1 MAEIFKTA
9 VESLSVLETI
19 VRPSFG
25 PRGIDVALKTQ
36 NGSILLT
43 NSGHLLLN
51 SISMSHPI
59 CRVVSQQVERHIGLT
74 GDGSKQMV
82 IVLSEFLKCIYKN
95 MFFSMTMHW
104 SSELSGFSQACGY
117 TASIMTAKLTDFLE
131 EYSHY
136 QHITIGNIENIRKC
150 IRNILGT
157 AINGKVNEAALGIL
171 IDRTVDLI
179 FVKDNLEQDRF
190 VNYVNNL
197 IDQFKDVCV
206 MDSGM
211 SIGNTR
217 TINGFLIK
225 QNSIGT
231 INSMKLGKPLKF
243 IIVKDIFGADSVKF
257 GTTKLDCNYTQL
269 SSFFKSRVNIF
280 HKIADLLE
288 SNDIDII
295 LCSCGLPEY
304 TKTMFGRQFF
314 IVQHV
319 HDEDIKRILNYF
331 KIFPIETMSEVFSA
345 DFAWHIGALS
355 EVNEMTIGREC
366 YIRLCPSDK
375 YINDHPSCQLILCS
389 PHQSIT
395 QQYYSTILN
404 MLKIIKMC
412 CYHTYGSENRNIWS
426 MKYLPSACCAELC
439 IAEYFATE
447 ACSEPDMSLRTVYKS
462 LSDALLEIP
471 KLIYKNSCGV
481 SGRFIDTQ
489 RLLQE
494 FRSKKSNE
502 CCFSFGIDC
511 ETGEV
516 SEPCKQ
522 GVIEAFSSKVL
533 LITHCLQAAQQILRI
548 DNILP
553 SKRIKDCLKK

>member
-1 MAEIFKTA
+1 MAEIFKAA
-9 VESLSVLETI
+9 VESLSILENM
-19 VRPSFG
+19 VRHSFG

-36 NGSILLT
+36 SGSILLT
-43 NSGHLLLN
+43 NSGYLLLN

-59 CRVVSQQVERHIGLT
+59 CRLVSQQVERHIGLT

-95 MFFSMTMHW
+95 MFSSMMMHR

-117 TASIMTAKLTDFLE
+117 TASILTAKLNGIFE
-131 EYSHY
+131 EYGHY
-136 QHITIGNIENIRKC
+136 QHITMGNIENIRKC
-150 IRNILGT
+150 IRNILRT
-157 AINGKVNEAALGIL
+157 AISGKVNEAALGIL
-171 IDRTVDLI
+171 IDNTVDLI
-179 FVKDNLEQDRF
+179 FVKDNLEQERF

-197 IDQFKDVCV
+197 IDQFKDVCI

-211 SIGNTR
+211 SIGNTK

-231 INSMKLGKPLKF
+231 IDSAKPGKLLKF
-243 IIVKDIFGADSVKF
+243 IIVKDIFGTESVKF
-257 GTTKLDCNYTQL
+257 GTTKLNCNYTQL
-269 SSFFKSRVNIF
+269 SSFFESRMNIF
-280 HKIADLLE
+280 HSIADVLE
-288 SNDIDII
+288 SKDIDII

-304 TKTMFGRQFF
+304 TKTIFGRRFL
-314 IVQHV
+314 IMQHI
-319 HDEDIKRILNYF
+319 HDEDIKRLLTYF
-331 KIFPIETMSEVFSA
+331 KIFPIETMSEVFST

-355 EVNEMTIGREC
+355 EVNEMTIGRDC
-366 YIRLCPSDK
+366 YLRLCPSDL
-375 YINDHPSCQLILCS
+375 YVNEYPSCQIILCS

-412 CYHTYGSENRNIWS
+412 CYHNYGSENQKIWS
-426 MKYLPSACCAELC
+426 MRYLPSACCAEIC

-447 ACSEPDMSLRTVYKS
+447 AYSEPDTSLRIVYKA

-471 KLIYKNSCGV
+471 KLIYKNSSGV
-481 SGRFIDTQ
+481 NGRFIDTQ

-494 FRSKKSNE
+494 FRSKNNKD

-511 ETGEV
+511 ETGEI
-516 SEPCKQ
+516 SKPCNQ

-533 LITHCLQAAQQILRI
+533 LISHCLQAAQQILRI

-553 SKRIKDCLKK
+553 ARRIADGLK